1 MSDDYGARI
10 SRLEQT
16 VEAISTKLEL
26 ILTQTRVLIQQG
38 DHVME
43 FMNGLSDGL
52 LEVQKA
58 QASGGSDNLPAGV
71 DEATL
76 KGVEDALRALSPQ
89 EDEKDPRQPGWG
101 YEAWR
106 ARQGDG
112 NDDS

>member
-1 MSDDYGARI
+1 MSKSNQERI

-43 FMNGLSDGL
+43 FMNGLNDGL

-58 QASGGSDNLPAGV
+58 QASSGAGDLPAGV

-89 EDEKDPRQPGWG
+89 EDEKDARQPGWG

-106 ARQGDG
+106 ARQGGDS
-112 NDDS
+112 DDS